1 MMKKLCAFLF
11 FLSAV
16 SCVQGQD
23 YVASIPNYD
32 AYKSLIG
39 RPLSDK
45 FSNIESVKVVYDL
58 KQQKLYY
65 FNSTLIRLHFEFV
78 TKYLGYDKELDQF
91 NADNYSKTESKRSF
105 LLGNLNHIK
114 GTNKWIF
121 ELASSDQMP
130 SHVIQKFFNLI
141 VNSFY
146 SGKQLQFYLNT
157 RDKID
162 LFNQNRF
169 TIPCVKS
176 DYIFNE
182 LQYQEVVS
190 GSTVGILKYYK
201 IKDFDVV
208 KPKSDEIVV
217 LDGTPDILPNV
228 KAIIVN
234 ELQTP
239 LSHLVILGKNRN
251 IPIMAYTKVLNNTRI
266 RSLLN
271 KTVELRIAV
280 DSFYISETTK
290 KIKEDKKIRSKA
302 IPLDTLV
309 RELVDLS
316 IVHKK
321 GTQFMGSKAQNL
333 SYLIAVSKDNSFKV
347 PEYAHAI
354 PFYFYRKHIQNKA
367 IAPLLDELL
376 SYVSK
381 DSVIWINKQ
390 LAKIRKAIKEEPID
404 PFLLDL
410 LNKKLGGQARFKNF
424 RFRSSTNA
432 EDIDGFNGAGLYES
446 KTGILGDSIK
456 TFEKAI
462 KQVWASVWNESS
474 YWEREIFG
482 LDQKSIAMGV
492 LVHRSFPD
500 ELANGVVITKNIFRE
515 DLEGIIVNVQKGE
528 NAVVK
533 PAKGEVCEQFTVYNL
548 NLANTRESR
557 DDTDV
562 DYISH
567 SNLNNNMPLLSSQ
580 EINKLFLISK
590 KIESKLNAFWRRSL
604 NPKPVDIEFKIV
616 GDTREI
622 YIKQV
627 RVFND

>member
-1 MMKKLCAFLF
+1 MNKLYAFLF
-11 FLSAV
+11 FLGGI
-16 SCVQGQD
+16 SCSQGQD
-23 YVASIPNYD
+23 YVASIPNYGV
-32 AYKSLIG
+32 YKSLTG

-45 FSNIESVKVVYDL
+45 FSNIESVKVVYDV

-65 FNSTLIRLHFEFV
+65 FNSTLIRLHYEFV
-78 TKYLGYDKELDQF
+78 TKYLGYEKELDRF
-91 NADNYSKTESKRSF
+91 NADNYSKTESKRTY

-114 GTNKWIF
+114 GTDKWIF

-130 SHVIQKFFNLI
+130 PNLIEKFFNII
-141 VNSFY
+141 VNSIY
-146 SGKQLQFYLNT
+146 NGKQLQFYLNT

-162 LFNQNRF
+162 LFNQNKF

-182 LQYQEVVS
+182 LQYQEVVL
-190 GSTVGILKYYK
+190 GTTVGILKYYK
-201 IKDFDVV
+201 IKELDRV
-208 KPKSDEIVV
+208 KPKSNEIVV

-251 IPIMAYTKVLNNTRI
+251 IPIMAYTKVLENARI
-266 RSLLN
+266 KGLAN
-271 KTVELRIAV
+271 KTVELKIAV
-280 DSFYISETTK
+280 DSFFISETTK
-290 KIKEDKKIRSKA
+290 KIKEDRKIKSKT
-302 IPLDTLV
+302 IPLDTLI
-309 RELVDLS
+309 RELVDLAT
-316 IVHKK
+316 IHKK
-321 GTQFMGSKAQNL
+321 GTQFMGAKAQNL

-376 SYVSK
+376 SNVSK

-390 LAKIRKAIKEEPID
+390 LSKIRKAIKEQPID
-404 PFLLDL
+404 QTLLDM
-410 LNKKLGGQARFKNF
+410 LNKKLGNQSQFKNF

-432 EDIDGFNGAGLYES
+432 EDIEGFNGAGLYDS

-462 KQVWASVWNESS
+462 KQVWSSVWNESS

-482 LDQKSIAMGV
+482 LDQKSIAMGI

-500 ELANGVVITKNIFRE
+500 ELANGVVITKNIFRD

-528 NAVVK
+528 NSVVK
-533 PAKGEVCEQFTVYNL
+533 PAKGEVCEQFAVYNL
-548 NLANTRESR
+548 NLANVRESK

-590 KIESKLNAFWRRSL
+590 KIESKLNAFWNRSL

-616 GDTREI
+616 GNTREI